1 MIFCPKPSRISKRR
15 LQIKTIFRNLIPII
29 IVCSFPIKNWA
40 GDARTL
46 KLDDKKIGKV
56 YVSFGKSTVLSFPGK
71 PTKVVLGSKGA
82 FTLEYIDNDLAIAA
96 LSSVAQ
102 SNLFVYVQGR
112 RFAFDLISRARNADE
127 IVLVRDL
134 DLQSAVISK

>member
-1 MIFCPKPSRISKRR
+1 MSRALLISF
-15 LQIKTIFRNLIPII
+15 LLTSLASISL
-29 IVCSFPIKNWA
+29 WA
-40 GDARTL
+40 ADARTL
-46 KLDDKKIGKV
+46 KPDDKKVGKI

-82 FTLEYIDNDLAIAA
+82 FTLEYIDTDLALAA
-96 LSSVAQ
+96 LNPNAQ

-112 RFAFDLISRARNADE
+112 RFAFDLISRSKNADE

-134 DLQSAVISK
+134 NVQSAVMSK

>member
-1 MIFCPKPSRISKRR
+1 MRAPS
-15 LQIKTIFRNLIPII
+15 F
-29 IVCSFPIKNWA
+29 A

-46 KLDDKKIGKV
+46 RLDDKKVGKI

-82 FTLEYIDNDLAIAA
+82 FTLEYIDTDLALAA
-96 LSSVAQ
+96 LSPSAQ

-112 RFAFDLISRARNADE
+112 RFAFDLISRAKNADE

-134 DLQSAVISK
+134 NTQAAVISK

>member
-1 MIFCPKPSRISKRR
+1 MNRRACLLFLVTSLMRAPS
-15 LQIKTIFRNLIPII
+15 F
-29 IVCSFPIKNWA
+29 A

-46 KLDDKKIGKV
+46 RLDDKKVGKI

-82 FTLEYIDNDLAIAA
+82 FTLEYIDTDLALAA
-96 LSSVAQ
+96 LSPSAQ

-112 RFAFDLISRARNADE
+112 RFAFDLISRAKNADE

-134 DLQSAVISK
+134 NTQAAVISK

>member
-1 MIFCPKPSRISKRR
+1 MIKAILFCLTFFTIS
-15 LQIKTIFRNLIPII
+15 P
-29 IVCSFPIKNWA
+29 VAHA

-46 KLDDKKIGKV
+46 KLDDKKVGKI

-71 PTKVVLGSKGA
+71 PSKVVLGSKGA
-82 FTLEYIDNDLAIAA
+82 FTLEYIDTDLALAA
-96 LSSVAQ
+96 LSPNAQ

-112 RFAFDLISRARNADE
+112 RFAFDLISRSKNADE

-134 DLQSAVISK
+134 NIQSAVILK

>member
-1 MIFCPKPSRISKRR
+1 MNRR
-15 LQIKTIFRNLIPII
+15 AFLLFLITSSLP
-29 IVCSFPIKNWA
+29 VSSLA

-46 KLDDKKIGKV
+46 RLDDKKVGKI

-82 FTLEYIDNDLAIAA
+82 FTLEYIDTDLALAA
-96 LSSVAQ
+96 LSPSAQ

-112 RFAFDLISRARNADE
+112 RFAFDLISRSKNADE

-134 DLQSAVISK
+134 NTQTAVISK

>member
-1 MIFCPKPSRISKRR
+1 MWPIRSFLR
-15 LQIKTIFRNLIPII
+15 TLIPLI
-29 IVCSFPIKNWA
+29 IVLSTPVRIWA

-46 KLDDKKIGKV
+46 RLDDKRVGKV

-96 LSSVAQ
+96 LTLTAQ

-112 RFAFDLISRARNADE
+112 RFAFDLISRSKNADE